1 MARRGEK
8 SGDTG
13 TTTGTTGASGGSGGG
28 TALEERPRG
37 GRAARRRGFGPAAM
51 GGMGLTRPGIPPSP
65 WELMGRMSE
74 ELTQLFDS
82 IGGAGT
88 AASRGQTGI
97 ASTARS
103 RGTGTEGATA
113 APVLLI
119 PNIEVLQR
127 SGALVV
133 RADLPGLDADEIDVS
148 VDNGMLVISGERTQQ
163 QQDESDGFVRSEVLY
178 GAFYRAIPL
187 PDGADEDNI
196 VAAVSKGVLEVIV
209 PVSERDVNR
218 RVQVRN
224 AEGEKSGSVEADK
237 NRTAESGKS
246 RTAEGG
252 RSGTNA

>member
-1 MARRGEK
+1 
-8 SGDTG
+8 
-13 TTTGTTGASGGSGGG
+13 
-28 TALEERPRG
+28 
-37 GRAARRRGFGPAAM
+37 
-51 GGMGLTRPGIPPSP
+51 MGLTRPGIPPSP

-88 AASRGQTGI
+88 AATRGQTGV
-97 ASTARS
+97 SSGRS
-103 RGTGTEGATA
+103 RGTGSETATA

-127 SGALVV
+127 PGALVV

-148 VDNGMLVISGERTQQ
+148 VENGMLVISGERTQEQ
-163 QQDESDGFVRSEVLY
+163 QEESDGFVRSEVMY

-187 PDGADEDNI
+187 PDGADENNI
-196 VAAVSKGVLEVIV
+196 VAAVSNGVLEVVV
-209 PVSERDVNR
+209 PVSDQETNR

-224 AEGEKSGSVEADK
+224 AEGERSGTAGGSRS
-237 NRTAESGKS
+237 RTAESGRS
-246 RTAEGG
+246 GTAEGGG

>member
-8 SGDTG
+8 SGG
-13 TTTGTTGASGGSGGG
+13 TNSGTAVETSGGSSASGGG
-28 TALEERPRG
+28 TAVQERPQG
-37 GRAARRRGFGPAAM
+37 GRAARRRGFGPTAL

-88 AASRGQTGI
+88 AASRAQPGI
-97 ASTARS
+97 TSRRS
-103 RGTGTEGATA
+103 RGTEAAATA

-127 SGALVV
+127 PGALVV
-133 RADLPGLDADEIDVS
+133 RADLPGLDANEIDVS
-148 VDNGMLVISGERTQQ
+148 VDNGMLVISGERTQE

-187 PDGADEDNI
+187 PDGADENNI
-196 VAAVSKGVLEVIV
+196 AATVSNGVLEVIV
-209 PVSERDVNR
+209 PVSERDASR

-224 AEGEKSGSVEADK
+224 AEGEKSG
-237 NRTAESGKS
+237 TAEGGRTRSAEGSRSG
-246 RTAEGG
+246 TAEGG

>member
-1 MARRGEK
+1 
-8 SGDTG
+8 
-13 TTTGTTGASGGSGGG
+13 
-28 TALEERPRG
+28 
-37 GRAARRRGFGPAAM
+37 
-51 GGMGLTRPGIPPSP
+51 MGLTRPGIPPSP

-97 ASTARS
+97 ASRRS
-103 RGTGTEGATA
+103 RGSGTEAATA

-127 SGALVV
+127 PGALVV
-133 RADLPGLDADEIDVS
+133 RADPPGLDADEIDVS
-148 VDNGMLVISGERTQQ
+148 VDNGMLVISGERTQE

-196 VAAVSKGVLEVIV
+196 LAAVNNGVLEVIV
-209 PVSERDVNR
+209 PVSERDANR

-224 AEGEKSGSVEADK
+224 AEGQRSGSAESGRSRSAEGG
-237 NRTAESGKS
+237 RSGTAESGRS
-246 RTAEGG
+246 GTAEGG

>member
-1 MARRGEK
+1 M
-8 SGDTG
+8 G
-13 TTTGTTGASGGSGGG
+13 TAVETSGGSSASGGG
-28 TALEERPRG
+28 TAVQERPQG
-37 GRAARRRGFGPAAM
+37 GRAARRRGFGPTAL
-51 GGMGLTRPGIPPSP
+51 GGMGVTRPGIPPSP

-97 ASTARS
+97 TSRRS
-103 RGTGTEGATA
+103 RGTGTEAAATA

-127 SGALVV
+127 PGAMVV

-148 VDNGMLVISGERTQQ
+148 VDNGMLVISGERTQE
-163 QQDESDGFVRSEVLY
+163 QQDASDGFVRSEVLY

-187 PDGADEDNI
+187 PDGADENNI
-196 VAAVSKGVLEVIV
+196 VAAVSNGVLEVTV
-209 PVSERDVNR
+209 PVSERDASR

-224 AEGEKSGSVEADK
+224 AEGEKSGSSEGSST
-237 NRTAESGKS
+237 RSAEGSRSG
-246 RTAEGG
+246 TAEGG